1 MLLAVGPESNPMEPS
16 SPKVA
21 ACCVW
26 AFQLESA
33 FLQGAWLRVNTSD
46 VHPRAYIRG
55 AGKAVPE
62 TPHKRYLGLRRSRS
76 LSDNSQNPV
85 VAAITC
91 SRTISWCF
99 LWQHEMLRFDK
110 LTAPSAVE
118 GQLPM
123 SDRLLAAD
131 AVLCVSPSSAEAVL

>member
-99 LWQHEMLRFDK
+99 LWQHEML
-110 LTAPSAVE
+110 
-118 GQLPM
+118 QLPM
-123 SDRLLAAD
+123 SDRLLASGEGLD
-131 AVLCVSPSSAEAVL
+131 VFPSVAWLDGQQTEYGPALKI